1 MSGRTHPF
9 LQGPHPL
16 AIAHRGGAAEGAENS
31 PATFQRVIDMG
42 YRWIETDVRASIDGH
57 AVVFHD
63 ATLDRTTNAQGEVSA
78 LPLAR
83 IRAARLAD
91 SEHPI
96 TLAEALRRWPDVHF
110 NVDVK
115 ADDTVEAFLRAVSE
129 AQAWDRVCVAAFST
143 ARLRR
148 LRQLAG
154 PRLASSLGPSEV
166 TRLVLGVPDRSPA
179 CAAQIPH
186 TMGGFPVVTRA
197 FMRRAHARGLQVHV
211 WTIDEPPEMASLL
224 DMGVDGIMTD
234 RPTLL
239 REVLVSRDSWTG
251 PRPGFAAGQ
260 TGE

>member
-1 MSGRTHPF
+1 VSDRPHPF
-9 LQGPHPL
+9 LQGSHPL

-31 PATFQRVIDMG
+31 PATFQRVIDLG

-63 ATLDRTTNAQGEVSA
+63 ATLNRTTDAQGELSA
-78 LPLAR
+78 LPLST
-83 IRAARLAD
+83 IRAAHLAD

-96 TLAEALRRWPDVHF
+96 TLAEALQRWPDV
-110 NVDVK
+110 
-115 ADDTVEAFLRAVSE
+115 
-129 AQAWDRVCVAAFST
+129 QAWDRVCVAAFST

-179 CAAQIPH
+179 CAAQVPH
-186 TMGGFPVVTRA
+186 SMGGLPVVTRA
-197 FMRRAHARGLQVHV
+197 LVRRAHTRGLAVHV
-211 WTIDEPPEMASLL
+211 WTIDDPQEMASLL
-224 DMGVDGIMTD
+224 DMDVDGIMTD

-239 REVLVSRDSWTG
+239 REVLVSRDSWSG
-251 PRPGFAAGQ
+251 PPPGFA
-260 TGE
+260 TGETGE